1 MDDDRPTGPSE
12 DLGTATADESSTA
25 TPQQIGPYRLLEKL
39 GEGGMGE
46 VWLAEQTEPVQR
58 RVALKVIKQGMDT
71 KQVVARFEAERQA
84 LAMMDHP
91 AVAKVFD
98 AGATPE
104 GRPYFAMEHVHGVP
118 ITEFCDRHKLSN
130 RERLEL
136 FVEVCAGVQHAHQK
150 AIIHRDLKPTN
161 VLVAT
166 QDGKRIPKII
176 DFGVAKATAQR
187 LTERTV
193 YTELGVMIGTPEYMS
208 PEQAEMTGED
218 VDTRTDVYSLG
229 VILYELLVGAL
240 PFDSK
245 ELRSAG
251 FEGLRNKIREEE
263 PHKPSTRLS
272 TLGDQSTESA
282 KLRRVDLPT
291 LQRQLRGDLDWI
303 TIKALEKDRTRRY
316 GSPMDLAADVE
327 RHLDHQPVL
336 AGPPST
342 AYRARK
348 FIRRHRF
355 GVSVAA
361 LAVLALVGFAVT
373 MSVLARRI
381 ALEREQV
388 EAAKNDLEQVV
399 EFQASMLSDL
409 DVEQVGRR
417 LIEDERQRV
426 AEVFRE
432 RGETEEQIEARL
444 AALNE
449 SLGSLNS
456 TDVALR
462 LIDEEILDR
471 AGRTIDEQFEDQPRV
486 AATLRQEIAK
496 TYRELGLH
504 DRARPYQE
512 SALSARRQLLGDDHP
527 ETMASVQYSG
537 WLLLEQGDYED
548 AESYLREALEDRRR
562 VLGHDHPDTLESTND
577 LGVVLTAQGRFE
589 EATTYLGE
597 ALERRRHLL
606 GDDHPDTLESLINM
620 GHLLEDQG
628 KLKEVEPYYR
638 EAVEGFRRVFGDDHP
653 NTLTS
658 MNSLGLLLQAQG
670 KHDEAEPY
678 LREALERKRRV
689 HGDDHPSTLASI
701 AGMGTVLYF
710 QDRLKEA
717 EPYFREVLDGTRRS
731 LGDDHRHTLRAI
743 NNMGVLLRDQG
754 KLEEAEPYVR
764 EAMERQ
770 RRVLGDEHP
779 DTLLSISN
787 LGWLLWQQG
796 KFEEAEAL
804 TAKAVDAARR
814 VLPREHFD
822 TGTVI
827 LRHGVALTALGRH
840 AEAEVELLEA
850 HEILTAVVGA
860 DHDRTQKVVRALVDL
875 YEAWDKPDK
884 AEQWH
889 TKIESP
895 PPDRLTSGSGPSL
908 RMLEFEI

>member
-136 FVEVCAGVQHAHQK
+136 FMQVCDGVQHAHQK

-166 QDGKRIPKII
+166 QDGRRLPKII

-251 FEGLRNKIREEE
+251 YEGLRNKIREEE

-272 TLGDQSTESA
+272 TLGDKSTESA
-282 KLRRVDLPT
+282 KCRRVDLAT

-303 TIKALEKDRTRRY
+303 TMKALEKDRTRRY

-327 RHLDHQPVL
+327 RHLSHQPVL
-336 AGPPST
+336 ASPPSA

-348 FIRRHRF
+348 YVRRHRF
-355 GVSVAA
+355 GVAVGTV
-361 LAVLALVGFAVT
+361 AVLALVGFAVS
-373 MSVLARRI
+373 MGLLARRI

-388 EAAKNDLEQVV
+388 EAAKNDLERVV
-399 EFQASMLSDL
+399 DFQASMLSDL
-409 DVEQVGRR
+409 QVEQVGRR
-417 LIEDERQRV
+417 LVADQRERV
-426 AEVFRE
+426 EEVFRE
-432 RGETEEQIEARL
+432 RGASEQQIEARL
-444 AALNE
+444 ASFDD
-449 SLGSLNS
+449 SLGRVNS
-456 TDVALR
+456 TNVALR
-462 LIDEEILDR
+462 LLDEEILDR
-471 AGRTIDEQFEDQPRV
+471 AGRTIDEQFEEQPLV
-486 AATLRQEIAK
+486 AATLRQEIAN
-496 TYRELGLH
+496 TYFELGLYE
-504 DRARPYQE
+504 RARPYQE
-512 SALSARRQLLGDDHP
+512 LALATRRRLLGDDHP
-527 ETMASVQYSG
+527 DTLTSTHMMG
-537 WLLLEQGDYED
+537 WLLEYHGGG
-548 AESYLREALEDRRR
+548 AEAEPYLREALEGRRR
-562 VLGHDHPDTLESTND
+562 VLGNEHPDTLLCIND
-577 LGVVLTAQGRFE
+577 LAIVLNGLGRLE
-589 EATTYLGE
+589 EAEAYHRD
-597 ALERRRHLL
+597 ALEGRRHVL
-606 GDDHPDTLESLINM
+606 GDDHPDTLESIANI
-620 GHLLEDQG
+620 GYLLYQQG
-628 KLKEVEPYYR
+628 RLVEAEPYYR
-638 EAVEGFRRVFGDDHP
+638 EGLEGRRRALGDDHRS
-653 NTLTS
+653 TLFS
-658 MNSLGLLLQAQG
+658 VGQMGDLLLEQG
-670 KHDEAEPY
+670 RFEEAEPY
-678 LREALERKRRV
+678 CREALEGGLRTLGDEHLQTVESISRMGYLLLKQGRLEEAEAYYREALESWRRVHGDYHPNTSAYMNNMGFLLKAQGKLEEAESYLRDALDARRRV
-689 HGDDHPSTLASI
+689 HGDDHPGTLT
-701 AGMGTVLYF
+701 TV
-710 QDRLKEA
+710 
-717 EPYFREVLDGTRRS
+717 
-731 LGDDHRHTLRAI
+731 I
-743 NNMGVLLRDQG
+743 NMGAVLLD
-754 KLEEAEPYVR
+754 
-764 EAMERQ
+764 
-770 RRVLGDEHP
+770 
-779 DTLLSISN
+779 
-787 LGWLLWQQG
+787 QG

-804 TAKAVDAARR
+804 LAPAVEAARR
-814 VLPREHFD
+814 GLPREHVL
-822 TGTVI
+822 TGG
-827 LRHGVALTALGRH
+827 LALYRGSAMVALGRY

-850 HEILTAVVGA
+850 HDILSAAFGA
-860 DHDRTQKVVRALVDL
+860 DQDRTQKAVRALVEL
-875 YEAWDKPDK
+875 YAAWGKPDR
-884 AEQWH
+884 AEEWRA
-889 TKIESP
+889 KIENG
-895 PPDRLTSGSGPSL
+895 DD
-908 RMLEFEI
+908 